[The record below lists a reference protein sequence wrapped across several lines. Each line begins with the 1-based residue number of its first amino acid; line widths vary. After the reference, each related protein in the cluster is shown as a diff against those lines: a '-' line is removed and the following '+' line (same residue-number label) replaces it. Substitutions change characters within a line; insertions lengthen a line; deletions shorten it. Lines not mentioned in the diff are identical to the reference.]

1 MKMKKRTSGITIWEL
16 ALFTVFLAIA
26 GGASVFFFF
35 LNSKDVKTAQKKYD
49 WIREVNETL
58 DDICLEIS
66 NSIRIDHPFARES
79 RDCMFKSAATSGDLS
94 PSVKTEGFSF
104 TESGLNYITRSNL
117 GTEKGRRFE
126 GRMNPLIKDCKNGT
140 FVRSKSDCMKISFS
154 LASPINKDEVRKF
167 SRTIYL
173 RNR

>member
-1 MKMKKRTSGITIWEL
+1 MKLIKKTSGITIWEL

-35 LNSKDVKTAQKKYD
+35 LNSKDVQTAQKKYD

-58 DDICLEIS
+58 DDVCLEIS
-66 NSIRIDHPFARES
+66 NSIMVEHPFDRES
-79 RDCMFKSAATSGDLS
+79 RECVFKSAATSGDLS
-94 PSVKTEGFSF
+94 PSIKAEGFSF
-104 TESGLNYITRSNL
+104 TESGLNYISKSGSGSDTA
-117 GTEKGRRFE
+117 KRFE
-126 GRMNPLIKDCKNGT
+126 GRKNPLIKGCKNGK
-140 FVRSKSDCMKISFS
+140 FVRPKSDCMKISFS
-154 LASPINKDEVRKF
+154 LSSPTNKDEVRKF